1 MKIRHFLPSE
11 GWYDILLTKKSLKR
25 LSLVVKLKL
34 SLRMFYGR
42 NHDICVTDDH
52 GYVKLVVVTILSFLL
67 TYLLPDMPLACRAA
81 TKVLHFCLSLTIFS
95 TVPQVL
101 FMVFISPFT
110 VRLHVLF
117 GLPRLRFPCPHSTL
131 FHFHD
136 QSSHFNN
143 KYHDGCS

>member
-1 MKIRHFLPSE
+1 M
-11 GWYDILLTKKSLKR
+11 LLTKKSLKR

-67 TYLLPDMPLACRAA
+67 TYCPICRWHVGQQQRSSISVCPWPSFRLYLRCCSWSSSLLLQYASMCFLACHACAFLARY
-81 TKVLHFCLSLTIFS
+81 
-95 TVPQVL
+95 
-101 FMVFISPFT
+101 
-110 VRLHVLF
+110 
-117 GLPRLRFPCPHSTL
+117 STL

-136 QSSHFNN
+136 KSSHFN
-143 KYHDGCS
+143 KK